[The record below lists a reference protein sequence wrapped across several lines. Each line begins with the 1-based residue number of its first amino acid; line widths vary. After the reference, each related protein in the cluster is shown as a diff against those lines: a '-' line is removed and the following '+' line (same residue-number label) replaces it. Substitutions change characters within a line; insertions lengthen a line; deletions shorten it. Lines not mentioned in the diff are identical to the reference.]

1 MSKVAAGMASSVLPF
16 DPDPV
21 RFMTLALMVVETQF
35 DNRSFSKRYSRPK
48 FPGFQS
54 W

>member
-21 RFMTLALMVVETQF
+21 RFMTLASMVFEAPIF
-35 DNRSFSKRYSRPK
+35 D
-48 FPGFQS
+48 G
-54 W
+54 